1 MRHALVLILA
11 LILCGDAAS
20 AQEWE
25 DRQRF
30 GAADASTTLHIL
42 SSTDTALF
50 APVLAAFVAGRDSV
64 AIEYFVAGTA
74 DLNSIFRQ
82 SPNAYDVII
91 SSAMDLQF
99 KLAND
104 GFAQPM
110 EMLGYPDWAHWR
122 HTLFGFTSEPAAIVL
137 NRQAF
142 DGRDVP
148 QTRQAVIRVLRES
161 PDQFRGR
168 VGTYDVRQSGL
179 GYLFAT
185 QDARTSETYW
195 RLMEVMGNLEVQ
207 LYCCSGAMIEDVAAG
222 KILLAYNVLGSYA
235 AAREDLAHQLEIVF
249 PSDFQTIMMRTALIS
264 AQTANPEVSREFMRH
279 LLGASTKPVP
289 GSRALLPMLE
299 LDGDAA
305 GQAMIELSPALL
317 TYLDA
322 LKSRGFL
329 AEWVNAMIQ

>member
-1 MRHALVLILA
+1 MRHALVLTLC
-11 LILCGDAAS
+11 LILFGTVAPAR
-20 AQEWE
+20 EWE

-30 GAADASTTLHIL
+30 GVSDAPITLRIL

-50 APVLAAFVAGRDSV
+50 APVLAAFVARRSDV
-64 AIEYFVAGTA
+64 AIDYFVAGTA
-74 DLNSIFRQ
+74 DLNTLFRQ
-82 SPNAYDVII
+82 SPHAYDIVI

-110 EMLGYPDWAHWR
+110 DMPGYPDWAHWR
-122 HTLFGFTSEPAAIVL
+122 YTLFAFTSEPAAIVL

-142 DGRDVP
+142 EGRDLP
-148 QTRQAVIRVLRES
+148 RTRQEVIRVLRDNPE
-161 PDQFRGR
+161 QFSAR

-195 RLMEVMGNLEVQ
+195 RLMEVMGNLDAQ

-222 KILLAYNVLGSYA
+222 RILLAYNVLGSYA
-235 AAREDLAHQLEIVF
+235 AARADLADQLEIIL
-249 PSDFQTIMMRTALIS
+249 PSDFQTIMMRSALIS
-264 AQTANPEVSREFMRH
+264 GQTPNPEISRDFMRH
-279 LLGASTKPVP
+279 LLPAS
-289 GSRALLPMLE
+289 GSGSNALLPMLE
-299 LDGDAA
+299 LNSDAA
-305 GQAMIELSPALL
+305 GQGMIELSPALL

-322 LKSRGFL
+322 LKSKGFL
-329 AEWVNAMIQ
+329 AEWVDAMIQ